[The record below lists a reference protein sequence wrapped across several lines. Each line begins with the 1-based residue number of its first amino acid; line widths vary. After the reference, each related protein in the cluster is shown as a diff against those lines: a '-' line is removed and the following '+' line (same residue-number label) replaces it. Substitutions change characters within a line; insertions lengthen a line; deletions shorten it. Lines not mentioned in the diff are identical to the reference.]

1 MILPWLSTLPFKLS
15 APLLEPIKIA
25 LPTRFPVIDTWVM
38 QKPVPNVKFAVKFP
52 VEVSSVMLPIIASWP
67 VLELMDPDH
76 CELEMDGIIS
86 AEKVP

>member
-1 MILPWLSTLPFKLS
+1 MPFKLS
-15 APLLEPIKIA
+15 VPLLEPIKIA

-67 VLELMDPDH
+67 VPELMDPDH
-76 CELEMDGIIS
+76 CEFEMEGIVS